1 MPAPCRARWITWP
14 GSPPEEGASSC
25 HVITWTKYQ
34 ARGEQKCSS
43 VNQLRMVPA
52 GLVGFRDQ
60 VTHDQKPFGVRQRCP
75 RGLSTSWV
83 VRWMQKAGT
92 SSLHSGGSSL
102 RGMRFGALH
111 PSLAIRACS

>member
-43 VNQLRMVPA
+43 VNQLRMAPA

-60 VTHDQKPFGVRQRCP
+60 VTHDQKPFWCAATMSQGP
-75 RGLSTSWV
+75 EHEL
-83 VRWMQKAGT
+83 
-92 SSLHSGGSSL
+92 GGPVDAEG
-102 RGMRFGALH
+102 RDEQ
-111 PSLAIRACS
+111 PP